1 MAKRRKKVMALN
13 ETGQGQLHLSRQVG
27 SRAWPGAKRRG
38 DQVGI
43 RCVFMR
49 GGTSRGA
56 LLHAVDLPDDLALR
70 EQLLLGMYGS
80 PDIRQ
85 IDGLGGAHPLTSK
98 VAIVGHSSRPNAD
111 VDFTF
116 GQVCIDKPHVE
127 FSGNC
132 GNMAAAVGSFAID
145 EGLVAASEPV
155 TRVRIHLTNTQ
166 TLLIAEVPVCNG
178 LARVEGQAEVSG
190 VPGTGARILL
200 DFGDVGGTL
209 GKGLL
214 PTGRARDV
222 LQASSR
228 TFEVSIVDAGNPIV
242 FVRASA
248 FGLKGTEL
256 PTAFTP
262 GVLAQMQAVRAAAA
276 QRLGLEAEAML
287 AIPKLY
293 LISAPT
299 DYLDL
304 GGQRVR
310 AEQVHLLGR
319 GLSMGVPHQA
329 YAATAAVCTAAAALL
344 PDTLVQEALRPD
356 LVRPTCLRI
365 GHPSGVLSVDAT
377 IEWRAGQPRLVRAAL
392 ESTAR
397 RIMEGTVYVPLRR
410 LI

>member
-1 MAKRRKKVMALN
+1 MVYGSWNGQHQPVQLLAAEPPMDFIAGQELGTAYAGGQSYFIAISRASLSMATRGRKVMALN
-13 ETGQGQLHLSRQVG
+13 ETGQGQGHSARRVG
-27 SRAWPGAKRRG
+27 SRAWSGAKQRG

-56 LLHAVDLPDDLALR
+56 FLHAADIPQELALR
-70 EQLLLGMYGS
+70 EQLLLGIYGS

-98 VAIVGHSSRPNAD
+98 VAIVGHSSRSDAD

-132 GNMAAAVGSFAID
+132 GNMAAAVGPFAID
-145 EGLVAASEPV
+145 EGLVAAAEPV
-155 TRVRIHLTNTQ
+155 TRLRIHLTNTQ
-166 TLLIAEVPVCNG
+166 TLLTAEVPVCNG
-178 LARVEGQAEVSG
+178 LARVEGYAEISG
-190 VPGTGARILL
+190 VPSTGARILL

-222 LQASSR
+222 LQVWSR

-256 PTAFTP
+256 PSAFTP
-262 GVLAQMQAVRAAAA
+262 GALAQMQAVRAAAA
-276 QRLGLEAEAML
+276 QRLGLEAEALL
-287 AIPKLY
+287 AVPKLY

-299 DYLDL
+299 GYIAL
-304 GGQRVR
+304 GGQQVR

-344 PDTLVQEALRPD
+344 PETLVQEVLRPD
-356 LVRPTCLRI
+356 PV
-365 GHPSGVLSVDAT
+365 
-377 IEWRAGQPRLVRAAL
+377 QPK
-392 ESTAR
+392 
-397 RIMEGTVYVPLRR
+397 
-410 LI
+410 